1 MSGSRKEAEK
11 LSAKIAPLLRS
22 DLNEPDREALTQL
35 IAQAFDT
42 AAREQEKRSFKRI
55 AEVQASANAHLTAL
69 LNASPAV
76 LYSRPASGDLAPTFV
91 SDGVT
96 KMFGCTPREYLADP
110 FFWQKR
116 VAPDDIE
123 RIAAW
128 VSRAHES
135 DESAIEY
142 RVDRG
147 DGTHIWL
154 CDRQHVIRDERGTPV
169 EVVGSWTDITKRKLA
184 EIELEKASGAAMAA
198 NEAKSAFLA
207 NMSHEI
213 RTPMNAVIGLSH
225 LALNTDL
232 APRQRDYMQKIKSSA
247 QHLLGIINDIL
258 DFSKIEAGKLS
269 LEFVDFQLDSVLG
282 NVGNLMSEKAWA
294 KGLELIFD
302 VAPEVCDDLKGDPLR
317 LGQVLINFVSNAVK
331 FTDKGEIL
339 VKVRVEDE
347 SADRQMLAFS
357 VTDTGIGMTHEE
369 VQRLFEAFEQADCS
383 STRRHGGT
391 GLGLAIAKQIAELMG
406 GAVSV
411 ESELGHG
418 SAFHFTVPM
427 AKGTAGAR
435 PRVLQSDLLGR
446 RVLVVDDNDSARDVI
461 SSMLTNMAFR
471 ADEASSGEAAVGMV
485 REARA
490 SGEGYDL
497 AFIDWRMPG
506 LDGIETGRRIRAEA
520 EGEPAPHLVMIT
532 AYGREE
538 VVGKAEETGF
548 ADVLMKPVTSSNLF
562 DAAVGVLGGERVA
575 APFPSQADAPDLDRL
590 RGIRVLLVEDNEI
603 NQEVAAGQLELAD
616 ILVDIADNGEEALR
630 LIVRN
635 DYDAVLMDMQMPVMD
650 GVTATRTL
658 RKDSR
663 YRDLPVIAMTA
674 NALASD
680 REACLEAG
688 MNDHV
693 TKPINPDALFS
704 ALLRWVKPAPSTELP
719 AVAEVENGGG
729 LAGIDVKG
737 IDLDKGL
744 RLTGSSPARY
754 LALLDKFVARQGGA
768 VETIRLALSDG
779 DSDTAEREAHSLKGA
794 AATLGITALADV
806 ASVAE
811 KAIKTGDDT
820 EEALGRL
827 SMMLDP
833 VVKAIQCAFVQEG
846 HEAAAPARNPRDV
859 AEPLARLKHLLE
871 NDDGEAADFI
881 IDVTPQLSAVL
892 TPAEVNALSDH
903 VSQFDFEAALQ
914 SLSGVASRLS
924 LDLEPGGR

>member
-383 STRRHGGT
+383 STRRHGGI

-485 REARA
+485 SEARA

-704 ALLRWVKPAPSTELP
+704 ALLQWVKPAPSTELP
-719 AVAEVENGGG
+719 AVAGVENGGG
-729 LAGIDVKG
+729 LAGIDIKG